1 MDKEDVVHV
10 CNGLLLSHKKNE
22 KMPVAQIWMQPE
34 MITLSEVS
42 QTGKD

>member
-10 CNGLLLSHKKNE
+10 CNGLLLSHKTNE
-22 KMPVAQIWMQPE
+22 MMPAAATWMQPE
-34 MITLSEVS
+34 IMTLSDVS